1 MDRWD
6 EKPPGMEAGNG
17 SINGATTTSGGWSK
31 WQVHHDWKFARR
43 VSVTMIGRWWWFL
56 SAAAWHALLRAAPL
70 GVDAVDGIVE
80 ANWHSSRYGVC
91 LLSSEGRSTI
101 GGVCLFSSESWRMD
115 GIHNNPRCLHRGPT
129 STQCFC
135 CPTSQVNCCVSMFEM
150 LSLDVPSEVPRCGV
164 NLLAVR
170 WNEGAWSL
178 RVL

>member
-1 MDRWD
+1 M
-6 EKPPGMEAGNG
+6 
-17 SINGATTTSGGWSK
+17 
-31 WQVHHDWKFARR
+31 
-43 VSVTMIGRWWWFL
+43 TMIGRWWWFL

-70 GVDAVDGIVE
+70 GVDAVDFIVE
-80 ANWHSSRYGVC
+80 ADWHSSRYGVC

-115 GIHNNPRCLHRGPT
+115 GIHNTPRCLHRGPT

-135 CPTSQVNCCVSMFEM
+135 CPINQVNCCVSMFEM
-150 LSLDVPSEVPRCGV
+150 LCLDVPSEVPRCGV
-164 NLLAVR
+164 NLLAVL